1 MIYQKLVRKYNKDNN
16 YNYYIMNLPIEL
28 VDKILQYDG
37 RMKYRKGE
45 FVNVIHP
52 INIGFYIYIL
62 NPLLKKKI
70 NMYIDLE
77 WLTNSH
83 NGIVETDETIETG
96 RNMRFIDNKY
106 VYTNK
111 FYFEFEFDSLPGVG
125 LFYDFYWGSSFFEIC
140 YYGLRNFN
148 KLRQIKTIIP

>member
-52 INIGFYIYIL
+52 INLGFYRFIL
-62 NPLLKKKI
+62 SPLLEKKI
-70 NMYIDLE
+70 NMHIDFE
-77 WLTNSH
+77 WLTNLPY
-83 NGIVETDETIETG
+83 GIVETIETG

-111 FYFEFEFDSLPGVG
+111 FYFEFEFDTLPGVG
-125 LFYDFYWGSSFFEIC
+125 LFYDYYWGTSFFEIC
-140 YYGLRNFN
+140 YYDLRNFN
-148 KLRQIKTIIP
+148 ELKQIKTIIP